1 MKLKRLSIFF
11 VFILLFSILY
21 ANYYHHRENRIF
33 HNDSI
38 ILDAEDND
46 LDFSNSNACQ
56 VPLTYRFITKI
67 IKTKKNLTPYILT
80 CQFFTR
86 APPV

>member
-21 ANYYHHRENRIF
+21 ANYYYHCENRIF
-33 HNDSI
+33 NNDSL
-38 ILDAEDND
+38 ILDTVDND
-46 LDFSNSNACQ
+46 LDFSNCNACQ
-56 VPLTYRFITKI
+56 APLTYRFISKI
-67 IKTKKNLTPYILT
+67 IIAKKNLTPYILT